1 MLFSSWG
8 GGQHVAWQPLPSVNE
23 SVCEWVYLTSIV
35 KRLWWSVN
43 WKNAIEI
50 WVHLHHIRNITSH
63 RSIRKW
69 TWKKTEN
76 CGSVFRLFSSIY
88 QDMRTCSPHSA
99 TERVILTLKEY
110 IWALSQWTCGRY
122 LQRIKVTLN
131 IVLNFQGQ
139 FSSGKN
145 SYLQLTAIFNL
156 EQTSPSPGIYQPIW
170 AKIQNW
176 PLN

>member
-1 MLFSSWG
+1 MAASAIS
-8 GGQHVAWQPLPSVNE
+8 
-23 SVCEWVYLTSIV
+23 EWKCLWMGLSDKYCKAALVVSQLEKCYRNMSPFTSHQ
-35 KRLWWSVN
+35 
-43 WKNAIEI
+43 E
-50 WVHLHHIRNITSH
+50 HHITQKHQKMNM
-63 RSIRKW
+63 
-69 TWKKTEN
+69 KKD

-88 QDMRTCSPHSA
+88 QDVRTCSPHSA